1 MTLKDFLNELI
12 RKYGIQIKNYNIS
25 IGSKTINWKRCDLNK
40 KLSDY

>member
-12 RKYGIQIKNYNIS
+12 REYGIQIKNYNIL
-25 IGSKTINWKRCDLNK
+25 IENKAINWKRCDLNK